1 MLEKHIA
8 HSRLQDLEPEELVD
22 SCLYYDNLFN
32 DRSWLRRRVESISFI
47 DNGSIR
53 RQTTFDIDIGEL
65 TDRRS
70 RWAVS
75 NCIYLPL
82 VESMK
87 LQPLLDVDLV
97 DDAGRSIHMGRRRE
111 NASIVAARLVGYIA
125 GELYKINS
133 RIDLEAHLWVKQT
146 FIWLYTKLYEND
158 DLEVEEIRDIPSIS
172 DTINKLLKSEDFH
185 EALIKHKKCYTL
197 SIADPFVSD
206 TASNRLKLPEIRI
219 VKFSYVSSVR
229 DQRKEGNVGEDC
241 DVDRNGGQSRRSFF
255 SPFGPTYMI
264 PIPNF
269 GKGESASHVRVQSPE
284 NMTLDGSHLFCDD
297 IDIQNEYGD
306 CIDEE
311 SDGQTGHRKYAATCD
326 DKGSSKVIAESVFD
340 ATRVEVLDRGLPSRI
355 WQDQDGLW
363 QLKVDLNPRRATFI
377 IPSLALLVLSVG
389 MLWAVTSIKTNSDML
404 AVVLPVVAGML
415 IVKQEHDVY
424 SASLAGLRFM
434 VGVSVMLCGLS
445 GILNAGSSFLRG
457 LFWGANILSFITI
470 LGLLW
475 HICRIQAVRCP
486 SLLAFVRHASRVCN
500 LSDVGPGRSLARYV
514 FKWSIWKKIFGRS
527 DTGAKPLSLLLDG
540 IKEFCSGVL
549 FVNG

>member
-1 MLEKHIA
+1 MARNIA
-8 HSRLQDLEPEELVD
+8 HNRLQDLGAEELID
-22 SCLYYDNLFN
+22 ACLYYDSLFN
-32 DRSWLRRRVESISFI
+32 DRSWVRRRVESISFVNN
-47 DNGSIR
+47 DSIR
-53 RQTTFDIDIGEL
+53 RHTTFDIDLNEL
-65 TDRRS
+65 RS
-70 RWAVS
+70 RRTLLTAPE
-75 NCIYLPL
+75 CIYLPL
-82 VESMK
+82 VHSMK
-87 LQPLLDVDLV
+87 TQPLLDVDLV
-97 DDAGRSIHMGRRRE
+97 DDTGRSIHIGRRRE
-111 NASIVAARLVGYIA
+111 NASITAARLVGYLA
-125 GELYKINS
+125 GELHRGAS
-133 RIDLEAHLWVKQT
+133 CPDLKSHLWAKQI
-146 FIWLYTKLYEND
+146 FNWLYEKQYHNKVVDVAHEIPTCIPMNVA
-158 DLEVEEIRDIPSIS
+158 EVLNSTEF
-172 DTINKLLKSEDFH
+172 NALLASYTN
-185 EALIKHKKCYTL
+185 CYTL
-197 SIADPFVSD
+197 SIID
-206 TASNRLKLPEIRI
+206 TFFSKSNTKHGRLPEVRI
-219 VKFSYVSSVR
+219 VKFTYDSSMHDQHR
-229 DQRKEGNVGEDC
+229 DKGDNITTKTK
-241 DVDRNGGQSRRSFF
+241 SRRSFF

-311 SDGQTGHRKYAATCD
+311 SDGQTGHRKYAVTCD
-326 DKGSSKVIAESVFD
+326 DKGSNKVIAESVFD
-340 ATRVEVLDRGLPSRI
+340 ATRVEVLDRGLPSCI

-486 SLLAFVRHASRVCN
+486 SLIAFVRHASRVCN